1 MTFLRPI
8 ILRTGLFIL
17 LCLCWPAA
25 VPAQP
30 FLIGGTV
37 KTPGGQPIAGANIWF
52 TYHGSGINNGTVGGS
67 CISNAAGN
75 YGNVIPYLV
84 FMPQQY
90 DIFLKIEK
98 AGYDFRPLAV
108 DAYGN
113 PLNVPGYYI
122 PKNSQPWG
130 NITGKNFTGV
140 PLQPM
145 TSGMSSSQSSPDAGW
160 SYFSIQVPPGA
171 TQLDVNYDGTTDNAL
186 VPKLDSW
193 PDVLPGS
200 GSQPRSAG
208 FTKSLT
214 LNASST
220 PPLSPGKW
228 YIGVHSTEATSF
240 TLTTTLLSA
249 DPLPVISGKVTH
261 FDGVTTTPLAGMSVK
276 ANNGATTGVTDALGQ
291 YQVTVPYYWSGEI
304 SVAQP
309 ANARFLPVSRTYS
322 GMTAN
327 QADQSFSG
335 PQYYLNVVSDK
346 GDPQGTGWYDAGT
359 TTSWSVTNPFAGS
372 AGVRYVTT
380 TPSSGVV
387 DMTGPQTITVDW
399 KTQYFLKTSVT
410 PPGAGSINPTS
421 IWYYAGSEGR
431 VSALPAADWNFSHFT
446 GGLTGS
452 ATPQNLIM
460 DQPREVIAHFVPTTP
475 PTSIP
480 GRILVPLEKSTIQ
493 SAINAAVTGDE
504 IIVSEGTY
512 RESIRFLGKNIT
524 VRSTAPTNP
533 NVVAAT
539 IIDGTTTTLTSVV
552 TFSGAEP
559 ASATL
564 SGFTITNGKGYYGG
578 GINGNPTQAVNGTHA
593 TISYNQITENTNSSE
608 GAGIY
613 DCDGAIRNNMIYGN
627 TASEYGGGLAW
638 CDGTIEA
645 CTVFNNTASNGAGF
659 FACDSAQINNCIVYE
674 NSGVIGGG
682 FYFSDST
689 PAPLTG
695 SVTNCVI
702 YKNHSTTD
710 WGSGYGGGVYCWG
723 GKVAL
728 KNCIIWGNTGN
739 LAPADPL
746 YTRQVYHGNVAY
758 VFYSCIQDW
767 ESTDKGCIAADP
779 QFVNPQQYNFQ
790 LAPGSP
796 CIDTGT
802 SVSLS
807 KDIRGAPRPF
817 DGDGQGAGGTGDGN
831 DFDMGA
837 YEYGAMAAP
846 GTPVMIAE
854 PLLTGGTTNTV
865 SWETVTG
872 AAAYTIQCAGSADF
886 ATPLYS
892 IYLPAATDG
901 PTTLSATFTGLFD
914 TTYWYRVRAE
924 NAYGGPGQWSQS
936 TSSTQDGT
944 APGFDHLAAN
954 PPQATAQALVSI
966 IFRTSEP
973 LAADPEVSVN
983 GNPASLVSHAGNQY
997 TYTYIMLLADPLGP
1011 ATISISGTD
1020 GMGYHS
1026 SISDSSALSR
1036 VIRTGAGDWTLYQ

>member
-1 MTFLRPI
+1 MTSLRPI

-30 FLIGGTV
+30 FIISGTV
-37 KTPGGQPIAGANIWF
+37 KTPGGQPIADANIWF
-52 TYHGSGINNGTVGGS
+52 TYHGSGVYNGTVGAT
-67 CISNAAGN
+67 CTSNAAGN
-75 YGNVIPYLV
+75 YGNVLPYLV

-90 DIFLKIEK
+90 DIFVKIEK

-130 NITGKNFTGV
+130 DITGKNFTGV

-160 SYFSIQVPPGA
+160 SYFSIQVPSGA

-193 PDVLPGS
+193 PDVVPGS
-200 GSQPRSAG
+200 GSQPKPAG

-240 TLTTTLLSA
+240 TLTSILLSA
-249 DPLPVISGKVTH
+249 DPLPIISGKVTH
-261 FDGVTTTPLAGMSVK
+261 FDGVTTIPLAGVSVT
-276 ANNGATTGVTDALGQ
+276 ATNGATTALTDASGQ
-291 YQVTVPYYWSGEI
+291 YQVTVPYYWAGEI
-304 SVAQP
+304 SIDWP
-309 ANARFLPVSRTYS
+309 NARFLPVSRTYS

-327 QADQSFSG
+327 QTEQNFRG
-335 PQYYLNVVSDK
+335 PQYYLNVISDK
-346 GDPQGTGWYDAGT
+346 GDPQGTGWYDEGT
-359 TTSWSVTNPFAGS
+359 TTSWSVTNPFPGT

-399 KTQYFLKTSVT
+399 KTQHFLKTSVT
-410 PPGAGSINPTS
+410 PPGAGSIAPTP

-431 VSALPAADWNFSHFT
+431 VSSLPATDWSFSGFT
-446 GGLTGS
+446 GDLTGS
-452 ATPQNLIM
+452 ATPQNLVM
-460 DQPREVIAHFVPTTP
+460 DQPREVIAHFTPTTP
-475 PTSIP
+475 LTPVP

-493 SAINAAVTGDE
+493 SAINAAADGDE

-512 RESIRFLGKNIT
+512 RECIRFPNKNII
-524 VRSTAPTNP
+524 VRSSAPTNP

-539 IIDGTTTTLTSVV
+539 IIDGTTTTLTSAV
-552 TFSGAEP
+552 TFSGFEP

-564 SGFTITNGKGYYGG
+564 SGFTIKNGRGYYGA
-578 GINGNPTQAVNGTHA
+578 GINGNGTFAVNGTHA
-593 TISYNQITENTNSSE
+593 TISYNQITGNSSSDE
-608 GAGIY
+608 GGGIR
-613 DCDGAIRNNMIYGN
+613 DCDGWIHHNMIYGN
-627 TASEYGGGLAW
+627 TAQYGGGLAR

-645 CTVFNNTASNGAGF
+645 CTVFNNTASNGGGF
-659 FACDSAQINNCIVYE
+659 FACDSAQINNCTVYE

-695 SVTNCVI
+695 SVTNCTI
-702 YKNHSTTD
+702 YKNHSTLVSD
-710 WGSGYGGGVYCWG
+710 WTSGSGGGIYCYGGRVT
-723 GKVAL
+723 L
-728 KNCIIWGNTGN
+728 RNCIIWGNTGK
-739 LAPADPL
+739 LIGSDPP
-746 YTRQVYHGNVAY
+746 YARQVYHGNVAY

-767 ESTDKGCIAADP
+767 ESTDHGCIAADP
-779 QFVNPQQYNFQ
+779 QFVNPQQYDFQ
-790 LAPGSP
+790 LAAGSP

-807 KDIRGAPRPF
+807 SDFRGAPRPF
-817 DGDGQGAGGTGDGN
+817 DGDSQGAGGTGDGS
-831 DFDMGA
+831 DLDMGA
-837 YEYGAMAAP
+837 YEYGTMAAP

-854 PLLTGGTTNTV
+854 PLLTGGTSNTV
-865 SWETVTG
+865 SWERASG
-872 AAAYTIQCAGSADF
+872 AAAYTIQCAASADF
-886 ATPLYS
+886 AAPLYS
-892 IYLPAATDG
+892 IYIPAATDG
-901 PTTLSATFTGLFD
+901 STTLSATFTGLFD

-924 NAYGGPGQWSQS
+924 NAYGGPGEWSQP
-936 TSSTQDGT
+936 TSSTQDAT
-944 APGFDHLAAN
+944 APWFDDLGAN

-966 IFRTSEP
+966 TFLASEP

-983 GNPASLVSHAGNQY
+983 DNPASLASHAGNQY
-997 TYTYIMLLADPLGP
+997 TYSYVMLLTDPVGP

-1020 GMGYHS
+1020 GMGYYG
-1026 SISDSSALSR
+1026 SISDPSALSR
-1036 VIRTGAGDWTLYQ
+1036 VTRTGAGDWALYQ